1 MSQRRSDIDW
11 LRVMA
16 VAMLVPF
23 HTGMIFCLW
32 GFHLKNDELSVAL
45 TVQNAFINLW
55 HMPLF
60 FFLSGAGTWM
70 ALDIRGFGEYARE
83 RASRLMLPFFFGLA
97 AMCPPQLYFE
107 RLQKGEF
114 SGSFIKFYPHF
125 FNGPYPDGNLSWQ
138 HLWFLLY
145 LFLMSMIAIPILRYL
160 RSERGQAVRDKL
172 ASLASRRTA
181 IIALPLPF
189 LVIQCVAGEGWPNG
203 NQNLIGDMDN
213 FAQHFFVFLYGCMLC
228 SSDKFWRG
236 AEKNRLFFGIAGIAC
251 FATTQAIEYS
261 DAINVVRGNPAAGI
275 GWLILRAVGTWGLLL
290 SILGYG
296 KRHLNFTNK
305 FLGYASEAALPFYII
320 HQTVIIIIGYYVVQT
335 GWSVAAK
342 YLIVVV
348 ASFGG
353 TAVAYETL
361 VRRWAATRFLFG
373 MRKNKRHRA

>member
-1 MSQRRSDIDW
+1 
-11 LRVMA
+11 
-16 VAMLVPF
+16 
-23 HTGMIFCLW
+23 MIFCLW

-70 ALDIRGFGEYARE
+70 ALDIRRFGEYARE
-83 RASRLMLPFFFGLA
+83 RASRLMLPFFFGIVA
-97 AMCPPQLYFE
+97 ICPPQLYFE

-125 FNGPYPDGNLSWQ
+125 FNGPYPEGNLSWQ

-189 LVIQCVAGEGWPNG
+189 LVIQCVAGQGWPNG
-203 NQNLIGDMDN
+203 DQNLIGDMDN

-236 AEKNRLFFGIAGIAC
+236 AEKNRLFFGIAGTAC
-251 FATTQAIEYS
+251 FAATQAIEYS
-261 DAINVVRGNPAAGI
+261 DAINVVRENPAAGI

-296 KRHLNFTNK
+296 KRYLNFTNK
-305 FLGYASEAALPFYII
+305 FLKYASEAALPFYII

-335 GWSVAAK
+335 GWSVATK

-353 TAVAYETL
+353 TALAYETL

-373 MRKNKRHRA
+373 MRTKKRRRA